1 MNMPNNNDCKNCSN
15 IQWKNHYL
23 MAQQRFDRV
32 IARIAMGNIIAFT
45 IAILCLIA
53 TICVILK
60 FEKFIKEFEYVEE
73 TEIQIEQDWRGD
85 NRVILDDGTEVI
97 SNGAEIYGENQEVLA
112 KEKNKVNTININR

>member
-1 MNMPNNNDCKNCSN
+1 MPDCKNCEQIN
-15 IQWKNHYL
+15 WKNHYL